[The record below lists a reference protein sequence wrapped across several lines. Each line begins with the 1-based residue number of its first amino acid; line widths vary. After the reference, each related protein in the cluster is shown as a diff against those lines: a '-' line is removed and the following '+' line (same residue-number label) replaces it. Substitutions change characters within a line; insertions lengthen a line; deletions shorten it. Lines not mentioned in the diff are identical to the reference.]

1 MTAASPRAVL
11 YFTLPMDKRRSVD
24 LGRVLAS
31 QKASRRVELGARAP
45 APAPPAAPG
54 TVQGKA
60 PAPPASSAAN
70 GAAAGHAKPVG
81 NGVAHAG
88 LAPAAASGGRQGP
101 ADSAGA
107 ARSPV

>member
-1 MTAASPRAVL
+1 VTAASPRAVL

-45 APAPPAAPG
+45 APAPPG
-54 TVQGKA
+54 VVQGKA
-60 PAPPASSAAN
+60 PDTLPTN
-70 GAAAGHAKPVG
+70 GTAAGHAEPVS
-81 NGVAHAG
+81 NGVAHG
-88 LAPAAASGGRQGP
+88 RPAPAAGGGGRQGP
-101 ADSAGA
+101 ADGAGA